1 MLFSFILLCQ
11 VYIIKVSWS
20 DGSTEAIYRRYSK
33 FFDLQVSE
41 PLTVCVCVVIFEF
54 LLIVLNVFF
63 HFCRFGGLFV
73 LFCASGQVH
82 RAGKAWKHCL
92 SHTRLVL
99 VASLSLL
106 HPYNPGNYIVR
117 DESENS
123 SEVNRGQWWMRLW
136 HWWPQK
142 CLNHS
147 QTSWWWCTLHNEGVL
162 LVS

>member
-1 MLFSFILLCQ
+1 MCSFTF
-11 VYIIKVSWS
+11 V
-20 DGSTEAIYRRYSK
+20 
-33 FFDLQVSE
+33 DLGD
-41 PLTVCVCVVIFEF
+41 F
-54 LLIVLNVFF
+54 
-63 HFCRFGGLFV
+63 FV

-123 SEVNRGQWWMRLW
+123 SEVNRGQ
-136 HWWPQK
+136 
-142 CLNHS
+142 
-147 QTSWWWCTLHNEGVL
+147 
-162 LVS
+162 